1 MVEVMGDVK
10 DELTARSAAVTVF
23 PTPGVPVTRILG
35 RFLFGS
41 SLSLIVD
48 VLLACIDPGYETE
61 GSGQLH
67 RDRVREGRSGR
78 GLRRPDV
85 LIETMLSNVTL
96 YVHCQSLVCSH
107 KPDDIFRLIFLKA
120 KSNCRQ

>member
-67 RDRVREGRSGR
+67 RVVFARGGVGGGYEGQ
-78 GLRRPDV
+78 
-85 LIETMLSNVTL
+85 T
-96 YVHCQSLVCSH
+96 Y
-107 KPDDIFRLIFLKA
+107 
-120 KSNCRQ
+120 

>member
-48 VLLACIDPGYETE
+48 VLLACKAGYETE

-85 LIETMLSNVTL
+85 LIETS
-96 YVHCQSLVCSH
+96 
-107 KPDDIFRLIFLKA
+107 
-120 KSNCRQ
+120 